1 MPRVNS
7 ASMPAQPVFLSGLRP
22 HIWEGIGRPDSR
34 PAVTRLVVAGSDAGF
49 RLILSNSV
57 DAICSFGMVPNV
69 PARDEGARYG
79 SRPPNGSRARH
90 SVRRARRSEL
100 SPNHLL
106 RHSGRATR
114 ASASVASLDQ
124 SQEWQS

>member
-49 RLILSNSV
+49 RLILPNSV
-57 DAICSFGMVPNV
+57 NAARCFGTMPDA
-69 PARDEGARYG
+69 PARNEGAR
-79 SRPPNGSRARH
+79 N
-90 SVRRARRSEL
+90 RRVGKVDRERVVKYASLAARR
-100 SPNHLL
+100 
-106 RHSGRATR
+106 
-114 ASASVASLDQ
+114 
-124 SQEWQS
+124 